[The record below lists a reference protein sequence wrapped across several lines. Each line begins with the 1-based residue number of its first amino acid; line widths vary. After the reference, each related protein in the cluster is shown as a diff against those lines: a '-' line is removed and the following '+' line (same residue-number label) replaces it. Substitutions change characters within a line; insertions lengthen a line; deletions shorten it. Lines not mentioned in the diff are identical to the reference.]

1 MTLQPTTEQQAI
13 LETSLGPLRI
23 AAGAG
28 TGKTTT
34 VALFVRHLAESKGT
48 DPESV
53 LGLTFTNKAAAEL
66 ADRIRALLE
75 PVVGPGREAEVH
87 TYHGFAAQVIRE
99 FGALVG
105 IERETGVITPTFARQ
120 LLFDVVQHRRF
131 HHYDPT
137 HPGNVDKIQRLG
149 SALGDHLVDPARVA
163 AAAGDDEPWPE
174 RLELLAAWEDY
185 RAEKS
190 RLGVVDYA
198 DLISATVR
206 LLEEHPEIAARVRS
220 RYTVVLLDEYQDTN
234 PAQRIMLQ
242 HLFGEGFPVVAVGDT
257 DQTIYEW
264 RGATPHNFDSFPLHF
279 RASDGTPAGER
290 PLTLNRRSDR
300 RIIDAANQIRSR
312 IGAGGL
318 PLVALDDAG
327 EGEVATRW
335 TTDAIA
341 EANWIADEATRLHQ
355 TGVAWKEMAVLFR
368 RNSHIGLIR
377 DALSERE
384 IPVEVANLGGL
395 LSVPEIADLR
405 AWMRVLHSPEDGPA
419 LLRILMGP
427 RFRLGMGDLVHLTR
441 WARRQRSL
449 TEQEEVDLDHDG
461 VVPHTMLEGIDHL
474 EDIADLTDRAGA
486 ALARFRDEYRRLLET
501 AHSSTLAELSRTI
514 LDVTGTWRDVEA
526 MGPTGRLTARLNLY
540 RFLDLADEWSPLE
553 GRPSLPAFLE
563 HLSVME
569 DNPADELDAAR
580 LSGEDAVA
588 LMTVHRAKGLEWDV
602 VFLPAIAHNTFPSK
616 SLGFDNPLDK
626 PQWLPYE
633 WRRDDPPPIDA
644 SMKKKDVDAELRA
657 RHQAQEW
664 RTAYVA
670 VTRARHRLYLSG
682 AHWYGTTEPTVK
694 PSTPSELYTLVRDLP
709 FSRDL
714 GEDELPDRPEIL
726 RADDRIPAPDPL
738 FEAGWAAALREA
750 IADPGAAD
758 ARATAL
764 GLEAPVEESKQE
776 FHQRLFEL
784 ETRHETGPSQPPS
797 TSVTGL
803 VSYAACPRRF
813 YWSEVDRLPRRP
825 SAAARRGVDVH
836 RRIELHSLGRLPL
849 FDVDPDSY
857 DADSF
862 DAVDG
867 SGGATGTASRDPYRA
882 YLDSDYADRRPLRV
896 ETPFQFESGAG
907 VGIRGRID
915 AIYPWEDDGW
925 EIVDFK
931 SGRRRDDPWLAVQL
945 QAYAVA
951 ARVVDFG
958 LPAPDRMAV
967 TFLYLGDGPDP
978 ARTTVDDAWMSE
990 AQASVDRLTEGI
1002 AAEEFDPVPSQA
1014 CRSCEFVRF
1023 CPAGRA
1029 WMDQQA

>member
-1 MTLQPTTEQQAI
+1 MTLRPTAEQQAI
-13 LETSLGPLRI
+13 LDASLGPLRI

-34 VALFVRHLAESKGT
+34 VALFVRHLAESRGIE
-48 DPESV
+48 PESV

-66 ADRIRALLE
+66 ADRVRALLE
-75 PVVGPGREAEVH
+75 PVAGPGREAEVH
-87 TYHGFAAQVIRE
+87 TYHGFAAQVVGE

-105 IERETGVITPTFARQ
+105 IEREAGVITPTFARQ
-120 LLFDVVQHRRF
+120 LLFDVVQHRQF

-137 HPGNVDKIQRLG
+137 HAGNVDKIQRLG
-149 SALGDHLVDPARVA
+149 SALGDHLVDPARVV
-163 AAAGDDEPWPE
+163 AAAGGEEPWPE
-174 RLELLAAWEDY
+174 RLELLAAWDDY
-185 RAEKS
+185 RAEKA

-206 LLEEHPEIAARVRS
+206 LLEEHPEIAARIRS

-242 HLFGEGFPVVAVGDT
+242 HLFGNGFPVVAVGDT

-264 RGATPHNFDSFPLHF
+264 RGATPHNFDAFSRHF
-279 RASDGTPAGER
+279 SSSDGSPAGER

-300 RIIDAANQIRSR
+300 RIIATANEIRSR
-312 IGAGGL
+312 IGGGGL

-341 EANWIADEATRLHQ
+341 EANWIADEATRLHEA
-355 TGVAWKEMAVLFR
+355 GVPWKEMAVLFR
-368 RNSHIGLIR
+368 RNSHIGLVR

-405 AWMRVLHSPEDGPA
+405 AWMRVLQSPEDGPA

-441 WARRQRSL
+441 WARRRRSL
-449 TEQEEVDLDHDG
+449 TEQEEVDLDHEG

-474 EDIADLTDRAGA
+474 HEIDDLTDRARA
-486 ALARFRDEYRRLLET
+486 ALTRFRDEYRRLLET

-540 RFLDLADEWSPLE
+540 RFLDLTDDWSPLE

-602 VFLPAIAHNTFPSK
+602 VFLPAIVHNTFPSK
-616 SLGFDNPLDK
+616 SLGFDNPLEK

-644 SMKKKDVDAELRA
+644 SMKKKDIDAELRA

-682 AHWYGTTEPTVK
+682 AHWYGTTEPTVN
-694 PSTPSELYTLVRDLP
+694 PSTPSELYSLVRDLS
-709 FSRDL
+709 FNRNL
-714 GEDELPDRPEIL
+714 GEDELPERPEIL

-750 IADPGAAD
+750 IADPDSVA
-758 ARATAL
+758 ARAEAL
-764 GLEAPVEESKQE
+764 RLGTPVEESTRE
-776 FHQRLFEL
+776 FNQRLFEL
-784 ETRHETGPSQPPS
+784 EEARPEDGSGQQPS

-803 VSYAACPRRF
+803 VTYAACPRRF

-836 RRIELHSLGRLPL
+836 RRIELHALGRLPL
-849 FDVDPDSY
+849 FDVDADSY
-857 DADSF
+857 DA
-862 DAVDG
+862 VDEQ
-867 SGGATGTASRDPYRA
+867 SDTREATSRDPYRA
-882 YLDSDYADRRPLRV
+882 YLDSDYAERRPLRV

-915 AIYPWEDDGW
+915 AVYPWEESGW

-945 QAYAVA
+945 QAYAIA
-951 ARVVDFG
+951 SRVVDFG
-958 LPAPDRMAV
+958 LPPPDRMAV

-978 ARTTVDDAWMSE
+978 VRTTVDDAWMTE
-990 AQASVDRLTEGI
+990 AQERVDRLTEGI
-1002 AAEEFDPVPSQA
+1002 AAGAFDPLPSQA

-1023 CPAGRA
+1023 CSQGQM
-1029 WMDQQA
+1029 WLEDQP